1 MTSQKSYNNLGKNVR
16 DQLHKMRSAILLLGV
31 LYLAAGPVWF
41 LLQMTSYP
49 KYSSLPLL
57 TNLYVGYF
65 HVFYFLALALGTVG
79 GFYATR
85 YQNVPQQSNFY
96 HSLPVTR
103 QGLLSARIL
112 ALVLVQVLLLIV
124 VTMVDV
130 GVVLMTASHVSGALA
145 ANLVGAAGIHFC
157 YIMLVF
163 LLALAVSLFAGQLTA
178 NTIGQVLMTAV
189 LHLSVPF
196 VGAVFMGI
204 CSTFTSTVGNVG
216 LLEHLTRF
224 NIRTGFMA
232 MITSANDHINTL
244 NPALVTAE
252 DAANFAPQQLV
263 WDPVVTILYVVLAVA
278 LFVGTYVLYNR
289 RAVEK
294 AGDTLLYPM
303 VGNVIKAL
311 YVFLGGVVC
320 GLFFWSLVA
329 ETMIGF
335 VIGAVI
341 AMVVVHLIAEMLYS
355 MDVDGVRRH
364 YISSIVGLAVALVV
378 SLGFHM
384 GLFDLDHHLPDTAS
398 VKGAVIA
405 YSDDNDSRFDV
416 KSKFATDPQTVEKI
430 MTAAAQAEEKNLAD
444 IDSGDPDMPD
454 VVDLN
459 LAYGTMFGK
468 TTRHFTLTVE
478 DAQAIMAPLL
488 GDANVS
494 AGAWS
499 AIAEATINDVVEL
512 YVCPPFGDLVG
523 GYETWLIES
532 ENSYSESG
540 EGKLV
545 KNKEDGARRAEEL
558 LKAIQSD
565 IAKRDRSVFES
576 RVVAK
581 LGYGVLAENDYN
593 EADITYGNVFTIYEG
608 DKATTALLAK
618 WREEGFLD
626 DEQTQLNEMLE
637 GYEATVYDQEKGNGE
652 GDLGTMSSEAFVNA
666 YLAGDLVSD
675 SQARNYNVPL
685 EKDIVLGLCDGP
697 VDDEDTAIFANYY
710 VREGAR
716 DALQMS
722 GE

>member
-1 MTSQKSYNNLGKNVR
+1 
-16 DQLHKMRSAILLLGV
+16 
-31 LYLAAGPVWF
+31 
-41 LLQMTSYP
+41 
-49 KYSSLPLL
+49 
-57 TNLYVGYF
+57 
-65 HVFYFLALALGTVG
+65 
-79 GFYATR
+79 
-85 YQNVPQQSNFY
+85 
-96 HSLPVTR
+96 
-103 QGLLSARIL
+103 
-112 ALVLVQVLLLIV
+112 
-124 VTMVDV
+124 
-130 GVVLMTASHVSGALA
+130 
-145 ANLVGAAGIHFC
+145 
-157 YIMLVF
+157 
-163 LLALAVSLFAGQLTA
+163 
-178 NTIGQVLMTAV
+178 
-189 LHLSVPF
+189 
-196 VGAVFMGI
+196 
-204 CSTFTSTVGNVG
+204 
-216 LLEHLTRF
+216 
-224 NIRTGFMA
+224 

-244 NPALVTAE
+244 NPGLVTAE

-263 WDPVVTILYVVLAVA
+263 WDPAVTILYVVLAVV
-278 LFVGTYVLYNR
+278 LFVGAYLLYNR

-311 YVFLGGVVC
+311 YVFLGGVAC

-364 YISSIVGLAVALVV
+364 YISSVVGLAVALVV
-378 SLGFHM
+378 SLGFHT

-444 IDSGDPDMPD
+444 IDWGDPDMPD

-468 TTRHFTLTVE
+468 TTRHFTLAVE

-512 YVCPPFGDLVG
+512 YVCPPFSDFVG

-558 LKAIQSD
+558 LKAVQSD
-565 IAKRDRSVFES
+565 IAKRDQSVFES

-637 GYEATVYDQEKGNGE
+637 GYEATVYDPDKGNGE

-675 SQARNYNVPL
+675 SQARNYNVPV

-697 VDDEDTAIFANYY
+697 VDDDDTAIFANYY

>member
-1 MTSQKSYNNLGKNVR
+1 M
-16 DQLHKMRSAILLLGV
+16 
-31 LYLAAGPVWF
+31 
-41 LLQMTSYP
+41 
-49 KYSSLPLL
+49 
-57 TNLYVGYF
+57 
-65 HVFYFLALALGTVG
+65 
-79 GFYATR
+79 
-85 YQNVPQQSNFY
+85 
-96 HSLPVTR
+96 
-103 QGLLSARIL
+103 
-112 ALVLVQVLLLIV
+112 
-124 VTMVDV
+124 
-130 GVVLMTASHVSGALA
+130 
-145 ANLVGAAGIHFC
+145 
-157 YIMLVF
+157 
-163 LLALAVSLFAGQLTA
+163 
-178 NTIGQVLMTAV
+178 
-189 LHLSVPF
+189 
-196 VGAVFMGI
+196 
-204 CSTFTSTVGNVG
+204 
-216 LLEHLTRF
+216 
-224 NIRTGFMA
+224 
-232 MITSANDHINTL
+232 
-244 NPALVTAE
+244 
-252 DAANFAPQQLV
+252 
-263 WDPVVTILYVVLAVA
+263 TILYVVLAVV
-278 LFVGTYVLYNR
+278 LFVGAYVLYNR

-320 GLFFWSLVA
+320 GLFFWILVA

-364 YISSIVGLAVALVV
+364 YISSVVGLAVALVV
-378 SLGFHM
+378 SLGFHT

-430 MTAAAQAEEKNLAD
+430 MTAAAQAEKKNLAD
-444 IDSGDPDMPD
+444 IDWGDPDMPD

-468 TTRHFTLTVE
+468 NTRHFTLAVE
-478 DAQAIMAPLL
+478 DAQAIMEPLL

-499 AIAEATINDVVEL
+499 AIAEANINDVVEL

-558 LKAIQSD
+558 LKAVQSD

-593 EADITYGNVFTIYEG
+593 EADITYNNVFTIYEG

-637 GYEATVYDQEKGNGE
+637 GYEATVYDPDKGNGE
-652 GDLGTMSSEAFVNA
+652 GDCER
-666 YLAGDLVSD
+666 VSRWR
-675 SQARNYNVPL
+675 SRFGQSGAQL
-685 EKDIVLGLCDGP
+685 QCACG
-697 VDDEDTAIFANYY
+697 
-710 VREGAR
+710 EGHR
-716 DALQMS
+716 SRAL
-722 GE
+722 